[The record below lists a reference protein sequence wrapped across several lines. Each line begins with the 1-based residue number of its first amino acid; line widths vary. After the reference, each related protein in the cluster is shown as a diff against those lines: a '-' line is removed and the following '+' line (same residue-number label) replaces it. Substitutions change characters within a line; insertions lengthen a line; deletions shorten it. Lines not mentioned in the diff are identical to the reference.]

1 MRLRDEKGFTLI
13 EMMIVIVIMALV
25 TTGVAL
31 SFGATARVKM
41 RSSAWSLVA
50 AVRYAYSHAV
60 TQGETV
66 RLVIGFSEERGKPGQ
81 FYLESTKG
89 RVVLTR
95 ESEDQEGLRENLEV
109 DTDLTNPGLVNS
121 SMDAIGSSMSKGQGG
136 AGAGLGAVGP
146 GGGMGLLGLAAGSGV
161 TMQDMAS
168 GSGMADMMG
177 SVSSGSL
184 ADPFLSSMAGTSP
197 MIMGSPAGY
206 IRPKFKALEGK
217 KGEKRELQGSTRFL
231 KIFTPH
237 NPSVVEEGKAYI
249 YFFPRGISE
258 HSIIQITNEDE
269 IIYSIEI
276 HPLTGRAK
284 LHSFEV
290 EPEEELEE
298 LQEADE

>member
-1 MRLRDEKGFTLI
+1 MRSRSEKGFTLI
-13 EMMIVIVIMALV
+13 EMMIVIIIVALV

-31 SFGATARVKM
+31 SFGATQRVKM

-66 RLVIGFSEERGKPGQ
+66 RLVLGFSEEQDKPGQ

-95 ESEDQEGLRENLEV
+95 ESEDQEGLRENLDV
-109 DTDLTNPGLVNS
+109 DTDLSSPGLVS
-121 SMDAIGSSMSKGQGG
+121 SQMDSIGSSLGG
-136 AGAGLGAVGP
+136 GNGAGGAGLGS
-146 GGGMGLLGLAAGSGV
+146 GGMGILGLAAGSGV
-161 TMQDMAS
+161 NMQDMAS
-168 GSGMADMMG
+168 GSGMADMMS

-197 MIMGSPAGY
+197 MVMGSPAGY
-206 IRPKFKALEGK
+206 TRPKFKPLEGK

-237 NPSVVEEGKAYI
+237 NPSAVEEGKAYI

-258 HSIIQITNEDE
+258 HSIIQVTNEDE

>member
-1 MRLRDEKGFTLI
+1 MRPRSEKGFTLI
-13 EMMIVIVIMALV
+13 EMLIVIIIVALL

-31 SFGATARVKM
+31 SFGATERVKM

-66 RLVIGFSEERGKPGQ
+66 RLVMEFSEEPDKPGQ

-95 ESEDQEGLRENLEV
+95 ESESEAGLRENLDV
-109 DTDLTNPGLVNS
+109 DTDLSKPGLVS
-121 SMDAIGSSMSKGQGG
+121 TQMDGIGSSLGGGKGAG
-136 AGAGLGAVGP
+136 GAGLG

-161 TMQDMAS
+161 NMQDMAS
-168 GSGMADMMG
+168 GSGMADMMS

-197 MIMGSPAGY
+197 MIMGNPAGY
-206 IRPKFKALEGK
+206 TRPTFKALEGK
-217 KGEKRELQGSTRFL
+217 KGKKRELQGATRFL
-231 KIFTPH
+231 RVHTPH
-237 NPSVVEEGKAYI
+237 NPSAIEEGKAYI

-258 HSIIQITNEDE
+258 HVIVQLASGDE
-269 IIYSIEI
+269 AVYSIEV
-276 HPLTGRAK
+276 HPLTGRAD
-284 LHSFEV
+284 LHNFEL
-290 EPEEELEE
+290 EPEEALDE